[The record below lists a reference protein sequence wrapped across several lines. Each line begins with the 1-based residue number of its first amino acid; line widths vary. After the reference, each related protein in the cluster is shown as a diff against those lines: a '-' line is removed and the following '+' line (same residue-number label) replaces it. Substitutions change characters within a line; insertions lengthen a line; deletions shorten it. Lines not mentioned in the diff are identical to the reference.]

1 MAIVQISRIQHRR
14 GLAENLPQLS
24 HAELGWVTNTRELYI
39 GNGPLSA
46 GAPVV
51 GNTAILTEHSDLAG
65 LINFT
70 YEGNASATVDTGA
83 TAGAPIV
90 RTLQD
95 RLDDHVSIMDFGAS
109 GNGTVDDTAA
119 IARAIYQ
126 LFVRDTTQKARR
138 SLYFPAGVYKVT
150 APIEVPTWA
159 TLYGDGS
166 GKTIIQYEETQTNAT
181 ATATITAGAVS
192 SLTVATP
199 GAGYATAPVVTI
211 TGDGA
216 GASFTAN
223 ITDGAITS
231 FTQVSGGAGYSTASV
246 SITSSKTAGHDSC
259 VIRTVDS
266 KGQAAPNIGNNSA
279 TQPQNIVIRGMTIK
293 TTDSTH
299 LIQDCI
305 QIDSTLNSYFEDV
318 AFVGTYNSTDGL
330 NSSDRPA
337 GFNISETLALRTRNL
352 VFNACSFQGVPLGVY
367 SNDAIEGLSFHNCN
381 FDTMYKGFWLGETTA
396 SGTGPHSIK
405 ITSSLFRDIDY
416 EAIDVDRAQGIY
428 SIGNTFVDVANNGN
442 ADATASA
449 VADVINFNSVNV
461 SDCTSISDKFGRTD
475 GDVGTYDRVQLNH
488 ADGYVLIP
496 DTKELFGRREHT
508 ISNQLSL
515 LDNQTAT
522 STGITFLESE
532 VKYVKMYYSITRG
545 TESQV
550 GELSIAIKS
559 GASTVTDSITQT
571 GATGVTFTV
580 THSAGT
586 ATMRYTTTSTGS
598 AATLVYYIEYLHS

>member
-199 GAGYATAPVVTI
+199 GAGAALSCRPRRWCRSRRRGRRCLATA
-211 TGDGA
+211 
-216 GASFTAN
+216 
-223 ITDGAITS
+223 
-231 FTQVSGGAGYSTASV
+231 
-246 SITSSKTAGHDSC
+246 
-259 VIRTVDS
+259 
-266 KGQAAPNIGNNSA
+266 GQR
-279 TQPQNIVIRGMTIK
+279 RG
-293 TTDSTH
+293 
-299 LIQDCI
+299 
-305 QIDSTLNSYFEDV
+305 
-318 AFVGTYNSTDGL
+318 
-330 NSSDRPA
+330 
-337 GFNISETLALRTRNL
+337 
-352 VFNACSFQGVPLGVY
+352 
-367 SNDAIEGLSFHNCN
+367 
-381 FDTMYKGFWLGETTA
+381 
-396 SGTGPHSIK
+396 
-405 ITSSLFRDIDY
+405 
-416 EAIDVDRAQGIY
+416 
-428 SIGNTFVDVANNGN
+428 
-442 ADATASA
+442 
-449 VADVINFNSVNV
+449 
-461 SDCTSISDKFGRTD
+461 
-475 GDVGTYDRVQLNH
+475 
-488 ADGYVLIP
+488 
-496 DTKELFGRREHT
+496 
-508 ISNQLSL
+508 
-515 LDNQTAT
+515 
-522 STGITFLESE
+522 ES
-532 VKYVKMYYSITRG
+532 
-545 TESQV
+545 
-550 GELSIAIKS
+550 
-559 GASTVTDSITQT
+559 
-571 GATGVTFTV
+571 
-580 THSAGT
+580 
-586 ATMRYTTTSTGS
+586 
-598 AATLVYYIEYLHS
+598 